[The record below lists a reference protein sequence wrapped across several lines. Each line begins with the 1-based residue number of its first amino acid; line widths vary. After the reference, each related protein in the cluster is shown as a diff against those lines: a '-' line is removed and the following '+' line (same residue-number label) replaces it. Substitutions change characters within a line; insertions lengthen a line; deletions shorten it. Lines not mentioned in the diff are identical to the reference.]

1 MTEYRSVS
9 RALKTIE
16 LLAESRDGIGVTVI
30 AEMLGVNKASASRLL
45 STLATHGYAERDSDT
60 RRYLV
65 GPRIVSLSRII
76 LSRMVIRDRA
86 KPFLN
91 ELVERTGECAHLA
104 ILAQEQALYIDQA
117 ESPSSLRVTTGVGT
131 LAPLHCTALGKV
143 LLTYSNAPIP
153 TDLRR
158 FTPRTITDPKA
169 LTVHLN
175 QVRSSGVATDDE
187 EFEIGVRCIAVPV
200 FDYRDR
206 MVGAIGIS
214 GPAGRM
220 ALERLP
226 DLTRTVIE
234 IGEELTRQLGCNQS

>member
-9 RALKTIE
+9 RALRTIE

-60 RRYLV
+60 RRYQI

-76 LSRMVIRDRA
+76 LSRMAIRDRA

-104 ILAQEQALYIDQA
+104 ILAQGQALYIDQA

-175 QVRSSGVATDDE
+175 QVRSSGYATDDE

-220 ALERLP
+220 TLERLP